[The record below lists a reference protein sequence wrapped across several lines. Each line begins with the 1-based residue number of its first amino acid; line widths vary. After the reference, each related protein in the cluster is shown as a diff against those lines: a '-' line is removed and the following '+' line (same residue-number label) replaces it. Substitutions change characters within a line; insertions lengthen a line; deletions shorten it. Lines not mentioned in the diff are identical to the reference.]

1 MPNKGYKILA
11 VDDDPKVLLL
21 VEAILKPHGYD
32 VVMLNDGKRMIETAR
47 KETPD
52 LILLDIMMRFEDG
65 YTLLSKIKKDENS
78 KNIPVVMVTALEL
91 DGNKVIANICGAS
104 AYVTKPI
111 DRQAL
116 INTITRLLPDS
127 A

>member
-1 MPNKGYKILA
+1 MKEK
-11 VDDDPKVLLL
+11 
-21 VEAILKPHGYD
+21 VEAVLQKIRPALQADGGDIELID
-32 VVMLNDGKRMIETAR
+32 V
-47 KETPD
+47 
-52 LILLDIMMRFEDG
+52 
-65 YTLLSKIKKDENS
+65 
-78 KNIPVVMVTALEL
+78 